1 MHATVSLL
9 GWIVEGTGGV
19 DLEDPMKSGEREP
32 PINGGEETVANH
44 LLELPGISGMYRA
57 QPIGSGY
64 KIRQFPRI

>member
-1 MHATVSLL
+1 M
-9 GWIVEGTGGV
+9 V